1 MNTFQ
6 LTTMR
11 SAVFFFGLLALICC
25 GPNVAHG
32 QKDNK
37 VTIDATVIGVEV
49 PEMGWPME
57 FEDLKIFYLRVD
69 RVEKG
74 KLREKYLRVAYGHN
88 PSSNRS
94 GILPD
99 EMFEGKFQWRFEL
112 SAWDDFDSKVSVSRT
127 DGDWVDDK
135 KSTKVKGTDLG
146 LSGADAKKEFTSV
159 PMIQKCVPVKGYEA
173 EAISMESLG
182 VLKGY
187 WLSFENKKGYKK
199 MAAIPSK

>member
-1 MNTFQ
+1 MSTFQ
-6 LTTMR
+6 LTTIR
-11 SAVFFFGLLALICC
+11 NAILLFGVLVLICS
-25 GPNVAHG
+25 GSHVAHG

-37 VTIDATVIGVEV
+37 VTVVATVIGVEV

-88 PSSNRS
+88 PSSNPS
-94 GILPD
+94 SILPD
-99 EMFEGKFQWRFEL
+99 EMFDGRFQWRFEL
-112 SAWDDFDSKVSVSRT
+112 RARDEFDSKVSVSRT
-127 DGDWVDDK
+127 EGDWVDSK
-135 KSTKVKGTDLG
+135 NSTNVKGKDLG
-146 LSGADAKKEFTSV
+146 LSGADSEKEFTFFT
-159 PMIQKCVPVKGYEA
+159 MIQKCVPIKGYEA

-187 WLSFENKKGYKK
+187 WLSFENKKGYRR
-199 MAAIPSK
+199 MAAIPTK